1 VSRFGTLVR
10 TGLKSNFGLAVFY
23 HRIFREKKDRWILPI
38 FGLAFI
44 GMLPA
49 FYGFVLLIRNG
60 YHLLKPMG
68 QERALLTL
76 GILSGQILILIFGIY
91 YVISAFYFSRD
102 LDILI
107 PLPVRSSEVM
117 LTKFTI
123 ILVNEYLTVS
133 FIVLPVFIVFGIL
146 GFRDIGYWINAIVVY
161 LALPVLPLAVISAL
175 VVAMMRFI
183 NITRK
188 KDFLVLIGS
197 IALLVVGFG
206 FPILVGQVGKS
217 DISAQDVALFLS
229 SPNSLPNRV
238 GAWFPPSIW
247 ATKAIAGGFS
257 AEGLMNL
264 SLFLGTSFLF
274 LGAMIILAEQLF
286 YKGLIGLA
294 ETSARRRLLTRDE
307 MSRRISSGRHAVA
320 AIFIR
325 ELRIMNRTPVFLLN
339 GVLIVVII
347 PAFYIFM
354 AKSGPGIFGAVFR
367 NFIASGDP
375 LPLILSLALFM
386 TLCGCVNG
394 TASSTFSREGA
405 QFWISRVIPVSPR
418 EQIAAKF
425 LHSYLM
431 GILGIAAASIALF
444 TILPLKPPLLLAATG
459 LALAANALMTAVGMI
474 IDLARP
480 LLDWTNPQKAIKQ
493 NLNVLLAIFA
503 DIGILTA
510 AYFGVKPMIKLGMTG
525 NVIIG
530 LLYLALAGFAVLG
543 YLALLK
549 FADRRYRQ
557 IET

>member
-10 TGLKSNFGLAVFY
+10 TGLKSNFGLAVLH

-133 FIVLPVFIVFGIL
+133 FIVLPVFIVFGVL
-146 GFRDIGYWINAIVVY
+146 DSRDIGYWINAIVVY

-188 KDFLVLIGS
+188 KDFLILIGS

-264 SLFLGTSFLF
+264 SLFLGTSLLF

-294 ETSARRRLLTRDE
+294 ETSARRRLLTRDQ

-320 AIFIR
+320 AIFLR

-354 AKSGPGIFGAVFR
+354 AESGPGIFGTAFR

-375 LPLILSLALFM
+375 LPLMLGLALFM

-405 QFWISRVIPVSPR
+405 QFWISRVIPVPPR

-444 TILPLKPPLLLAATG
+444 TILPLKPPLLLASTG

-480 LLDWTNPQKAIKQ
+480 LLDWANPQKAIKQ

-510 AYFGVKPMIKLGMTG
+510 AYFGVKTTIKLGMTG

-530 LLYLALAGFAVLG
+530 LLYLALAGFAVLS